1 MLRTRKLWAALAGAA
16 ADLAMVF
23 GPDGNTIRSAA
34 GAVVSQQ
41 R

>member
-1 MLRTRKLWAALAGAA
+1 MLRTRKLWAALAGA